1 MEKQLYILREKVKE
15 YLQKVAMQSSF
26 DRMFDDLQFSSSRGF
41 PGYLYHVKVSEVGN
55 SFYVLIRKKRAKI
68 LGDSRKKL
76 FENIKNITQ
85 CF

>member
-55 SFYVLIRKKRAKI
+55 SFYVLIRTKI
-68 LGDSRKKL
+68 LGDSIKKL